1 MKKTFVSLSI
11 LIALLMSLFQP
22 SVAPEE
28 GNGAISTYDLYR
40 PEVEF
45 IEP

>member
-28 GNGAISTYDLYR
+28 GNGAISTYDLIEKDYTY
-40 PEVEF
+40 